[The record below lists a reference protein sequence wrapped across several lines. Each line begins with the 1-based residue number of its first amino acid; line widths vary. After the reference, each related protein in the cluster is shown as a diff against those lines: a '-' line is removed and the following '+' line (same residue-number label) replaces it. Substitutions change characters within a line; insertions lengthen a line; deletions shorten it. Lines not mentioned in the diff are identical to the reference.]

1 MKNSIFGIVIDNQP
15 LEVIYKYYKELFSE
29 ISKNFTNFYVIDL
42 SDLVFF
48 QKKRDNKKLGKNLF
62 PKNFIYK
69 KFSNL
74 NELTL
79 FLKNKNLIAINNLG
93 KNPDYY
99 WVLRCLKKNNV
110 KLINI
115 LNTGEIGVQTTV
127 DFSKKSFINWKN
139 FYNRGFYLFFRILTI
154 LNILPKIEITFHSN
168 VEV

>member
-99 WVLRCLKKNNV
+99 WVLRCLKKNLV

-115 LNTGEIGVQTTV
+115 LNTGRLE
-127 DFSKKSFINWKN
+127 FK
-139 FYNRGFYLFFRILTI
+139 LM
-154 LNILPKIEITFHSN
+154 
-168 VEV
+168 